1 MIDREG
7 GKVKE
12 YLEFP
17 FCYPLLDK
25 PRFNV
30 LNNQE

>member
-12 YLEFP
+12 YLEFSFVYP
-17 FCYPLLDK
+17 FLDK

-30 LNNQE
+30 R

>member
-12 YLEFP
+12 YLEFS
-17 FCYPLLDK
+17 FVTAIQTVEKPLRGI
-25 PRFNV
+25 PS
-30 LNNQE
+30 E

>member
-1 MIDREG
+1 MIGREG

-17 FCYPLLDK
+17 FVTPLLDK

-30 LNNQE
+30 R